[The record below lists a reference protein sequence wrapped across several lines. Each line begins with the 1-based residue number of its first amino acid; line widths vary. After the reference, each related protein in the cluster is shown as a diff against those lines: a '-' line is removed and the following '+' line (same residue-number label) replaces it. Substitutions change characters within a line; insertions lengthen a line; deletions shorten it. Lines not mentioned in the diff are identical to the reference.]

1 MSFSWAWPALRR
13 CLEAAV
19 TLVVLAAF
27 CFLLLRALPGGPFDD
42 DEIRSPE
49 VRARLT
55 RDWGLEGS
63 WREQL
68 GAYFSGIFSGDLGR
82 SMLEPEK
89 TVASV
94 LSEGLSRTLALNAL
108 ALLVIVV
115 GGFSLA
121 VLFESSGP
129 RARAVIDA
137 VTTALVSL
145 PSLFLGPLLIWLF
158 AMKLDLLPIAFLD
171 GPEHYLLPVL
181 TLSLRPSAYLC
192 RLVAASLADAK
203 GADYMRTAKA
213 KGLSLRQALWRH
225 ALRNSLVPI
234 LGYLGPLIVGL
245 LSGSFMVEILFSIDG
260 LGRAFVEALGVR
272 DYPIV
277 MGLTLFYGFLLI
289 LVSLVLDLVMR
300 AVDPRLREVP

>member
-1 MSFSWAWPALRR
+1 MNLSWAWPALRR
-13 CLEAAV
+13 CAEAVV
-19 TLVVLAAF
+19 TLLVLAVF

-42 DEIRSPE
+42 EEIRDPE
-49 VRARLT
+49 VRTRLAQE
-55 RDWGLEGS
+55 WGLGGGWS
-63 WREQL
+63 DQL
-68 GAYFSGIFSGDLGR
+68 GAYFAGIFSGDLGR
-82 SMLEPEK
+82 SMLEPGK

-94 LSEGLSRTLALNAL
+94 LADGLSRTLALNVL
-108 ALLVIVV
+108 ALLLILV

-121 VLFESSGP
+121 VVFESSGP
-129 RARAVIDA
+129 RARAALDA

-158 AMKLDLLPIAFLD
+158 AMKADLLPIAFLD

-192 RLVAASLADAK
+192 RLVASALAEAK

-245 LSGSFMVEILFSIDG
+245 LSGSFMVEILFSISG
-260 LGRAFVEALGVR
+260 LGRAFVDALGVR

-289 LVSLVLDLVMR
+289 LVSLVLDLLMQI
-300 AVDPRLREVP
+300 VDPRLREAD